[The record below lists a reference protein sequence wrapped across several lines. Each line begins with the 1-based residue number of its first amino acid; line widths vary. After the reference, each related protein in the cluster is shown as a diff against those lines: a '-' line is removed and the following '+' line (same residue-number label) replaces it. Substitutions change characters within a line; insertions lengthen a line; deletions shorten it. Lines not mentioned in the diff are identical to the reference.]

1 MRKLV
6 YVCEKENATV
16 KTVSL
21 AQADDLR
28 AGGWNV
34 KSVLETIPE
43 PLYVAPKQMAGRKE
57 I

>member
-21 AQADDLR
+21 AQADNLR

-43 PLYVAPKQMAGRKE
+43 PLYVAPKQMAGRKD